1 MIEEEISKIILV
13 NTEADSFDFKMLS
26 KSKEDVNVKSHNSI
40 KGYEFKRV
48 NFVDVFDYIINDYKL
63 YDKLLSSM
71 KKKIYN
77 DTDFSKIIPDYNNL
91 VRDMFKGQKLSNIYD
106 LNSLAYTVS
115 FPDITKCDDSKSYPI
130 SLFKMLSLISSTSPI
145 LNLNNIIENE
155 NCRACLHLI
164 YLVYINLCID
174 NGYSHISIFEYLN
187 FIGFILDINWLSKCG
202 SYRSTLE
209 YMFPVCTEDN
219 ICMKGTRYYYDLP
232 RSMMSSYEHM
242 SADQFIND
250 NNIESTLKLLDPN
263 WSTNIGS
270 RVPLC
275 INFFKY

>member
-26 KSKEDVNVKSHNSI
+26 KSKEDVNVESHNSI

-71 KKKIYN
+71 NKKIYN

-91 VRDMFKGQKLSNIYD
+91 VRDMFKGQKISNIYD

-130 SLFKMLSLISSTSPI
+130 S
-145 LNLNNIIENE
+145 
-155 NCRACLHLI
+155 
-164 YLVYINLCID
+164 YL
-174 NGYSHISIFEYLN
+174 
-187 FIGFILDINWLSKCG
+187 KC
-202 SYRSTLE
+202 Y
-209 YMFPVCTEDN
+209 
-219 ICMKGTRYYYDLP
+219 
-232 RSMMSSYEHM
+232 H
-242 SADQFIND
+242 
-250 NNIESTLKLLDPN
+250 
-263 WSTNIGS
+263 
-270 RVPLC
+270 
-275 INFFKY
+275 